1 VSRVPPAVR
10 PPLRLLRLGNPVVR
24 AVLGSRAHR
33 LLSGRL
39 LVLDYR
45 GRRTGRQYRIPLRY
59 AEIDT
64 GELVAVAVRPERK
77 QWWRSFAE
85 PTPAAVLLR
94 GTTVDVV
101 GALASDE
108 TRAGAVARYD
118 AANPRGARWTGDAAV
133 VVFTPSR

>member
-1 VSRVPPAVR
+1 VTPAVR

-45 GRRTGRQYRIPLRY
+45 GRRTGRRYRIPLRY
-59 AEIDT
+59 AETDA

-77 QWWRSFAE
+77 LWWRSFTE
-85 PTPAAVLLR
+85 PASASVLLR
-94 GTTVDVV
+94 GETVGVV
-101 GALASDE
+101 GALASGD
-108 TRAGAVARYD
+108 TRTSVLARYD
-118 AANPRGARWTGDAAV
+118 ERTPRGARWTGDAAV

>member
-45 GRRTGRQYRIPLRY
+45 GPRTGRQYRIPLRY
-59 AEIDT
+59 TELET

-85 PTPAAVLLR
+85 PAAASVLLR
-94 GTTVDVV
+94 GATVEVV
-101 GALASDE
+101 GELASDE
-108 TRAGAVARYD
+108 TRAGVLARYD
-118 AANPRGARWTGDAAV
+118 ARNPRGARWTGDAAV